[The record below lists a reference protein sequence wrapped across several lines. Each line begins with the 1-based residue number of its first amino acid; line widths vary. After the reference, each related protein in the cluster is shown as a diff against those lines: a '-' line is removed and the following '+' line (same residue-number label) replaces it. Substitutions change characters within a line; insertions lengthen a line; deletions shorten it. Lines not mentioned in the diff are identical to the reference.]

1 MADKEWVRKMKRGPD
16 GIAQVN
22 VPAGWRAAMK
32 LPASVVF
39 NECFLVFSMED
50 GKPVIEFKRF
60 EK

>member
-1 MADKEWVRKMKRGPD
+1 MKRGPD

-22 VPAGWRAAMK
+22 VPAGWRVAMK